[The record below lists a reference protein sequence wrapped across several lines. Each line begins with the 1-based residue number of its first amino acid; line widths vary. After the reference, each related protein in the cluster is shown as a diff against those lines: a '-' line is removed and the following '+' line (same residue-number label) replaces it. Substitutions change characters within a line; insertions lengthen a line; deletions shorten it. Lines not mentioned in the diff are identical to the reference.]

1 MPASAVDVIRP
12 AFDHTVRQL
21 FKPFRLGQWVRL
33 AITGLLAGE
42 LGTPGGCSAQIPWR
56 PPNRSDQLLAQAVIP
71 RGGLWF
77 AAIVLLVL
85 LALVLVIALIYI
97 SSRMRFVLFDS
108 VVAKECNI
116 RRYWAQRSGPAF
128 RYFAFQL
135 LLIMAITSGVAF
147 FASIAAIIA
156 FLTGWLRN
164 PRQHVIPLILV
175 GTVFFLFI
183 AAFLIIAFLVAV
195 LTKDFVVP
203 QMALEDLTVA
213 EGWRRLWFRLMS
225 EKGGFA
231 GYVGMKIVLTIAATI
246 AEGIAA
252 LIVVLALLIPIGFVA
267 LIVVLGARAIG
278 IAWNVFT
285 ISVAIVAGCIV
296 LAAVIFGVLL
306 ISVPVIVFFPAYS
319 IYFFATRYPAL
330 STVLYPPAPPPE
342 PAGG

>member
-21 FKPFRLGQWVRL
+21 FKPFGLGQWVRL
-33 AITGLLAGE
+33 AVTGLLAGE
-42 LGTPGGCSAQIPWR
+42 LGTPGGCSAQIPFR
-56 PPNRSDQLLAQAVIP
+56 PPNRSDQLLAQALP
-71 RGGLWF
+71 RTGLWF

-108 VVAKECNI
+108 VVAKECHI
-116 RRYWAQRSGPAF
+116 RRYWAQRSGPAL

-135 LLIMAITSGVAF
+135 LLITAVIGGVAF
-147 FASIAAIIA
+147 SASIAAIIG

-164 PRQHVIPLILV
+164 PRQYMVPLILV
-175 GTVFFLFI
+175 GVVFFLFI

-213 EGWRRLWFRLMS
+213 EGWRRLWVRLMS

-246 AEGIAA
+246 AEGIAT
-252 LIVVLALLIPIGFVA
+252 LIVALALLIPIGFVA
-267 LIVVLGARAIG
+267 LVAVLGARAIG

-330 STVLYPPAPPPE
+330 STVLYPPAAPPE

>member
-21 FKPFRLGQWVRL
+21 FKPFGLGQWVRL
-33 AITGLLAGE
+33 AVTGLLAGE
-42 LGTPGGCSAQIPWR
+42 LGTPGGCSAQIPFR
-56 PPNRSDQLLAQAVIP
+56 PPNRSDQLLTQALP
-71 RGGLWF
+71 RTGLWF

-108 VVAKECNI
+108 VVAKECHI

-135 LLIMAITSGVAF
+135 LLITAVTGGVAF
-147 FASIAAIIA
+147 FASITAIIG

-164 PRQHVIPLILV
+164 PRQYVVPLILV
-175 GTVFFLFI
+175 GIVFFLFI
-183 AAFLIIAFLVAV
+183 AVFLFIAFVVAV

-213 EGWRRLWFRLMS
+213 EGWRRLLARLMS

-246 AEGIAA
+246 AEGIAT

-267 LIVVLGARAIG
+267 LVAVLGARAIG

-285 ISVAIVAGCIV
+285 MSLVIVAGCIV
-296 LAAVIFGVLL
+296 LAAIIFGVLL

-330 STVLYPPAPPPE
+330 STVLYPPAAPPE

>member
-21 FKPFRLGQWVRL
+21 FKPFGLGQWVRL
-33 AITGLLAGE
+33 AVTGLLAGE
-42 LGTPGGCSAQIPWR
+42 LGTPGGCSAQIPFR
-56 PPNRSDQLLAQAVIP
+56 PPNRSDQLLAQALP
-71 RGGLWF
+71 RTGLWF

-108 VVAKECNI
+108 VVAKECHI
-116 RRYWAQRSGPAF
+116 RRYWAQRSGPAL

-135 LLIMAITSGVAF
+135 LLITAVTGGVAF
-147 FASIAAIIA
+147 SASIAAIIG

-164 PRQHVIPLILV
+164 PRQYMVPLILV
-175 GTVFFLFI
+175 GVVFFLFI

-213 EGWRRLWFRLMS
+213 EGWRRLWVRLMS

-246 AEGIAA
+246 AEGIAT

-330 STVLYPPAPPPE
+330 STVLYPPAAPPE

>member
-21 FKPFRLGQWVRL
+21 FKPFGLGQWVRL
-33 AITGLLAGE
+33 AVTGLLAGE
-42 LGTPGGCSAQIPWR
+42 LGTPGGCSAQIPFR
-56 PPNRSDQLLAQAVIP
+56 PPNRSDQLLAQALP
-71 RGGLWF
+71 RTGLWF

-108 VVAKECNI
+108 VVAKECHI
-116 RRYWAQRSGPAF
+116 RRYWAQRSGPAL

-135 LLIMAITSGVAF
+135 LLITAVTGGVAF
-147 FASIAAIIA
+147 SASIAAIIG

-164 PRQHVIPLILV
+164 PRQYMVPLILV
-175 GTVFFLFI
+175 GVVFFLFI
-183 AAFLIIAFLVAV
+183 AAFLIIAFLVTV

-213 EGWRRLWFRLMS
+213 EGWRRLWVRLMS

-246 AEGIAA
+246 AEGIAT

-330 STVLYPPAPPPE
+330 STVLYPPAAPPE

>member
-21 FKPFRLGQWVRL
+21 FKPFGLGQWVRL
-33 AITGLLAGE
+33 AVTGLLAGE
-42 LGTPGGCSAQIPWR
+42 LGTPGGCSAQIPFR
-56 PPNRSDQLLAQAVIP
+56 PPNRSDQLLAQALP
-71 RGGLWF
+71 RTGLWF

-108 VVAKECNI
+108 VVAKECHI
-116 RRYWAQRSGPAF
+116 RRYWAQRSGPAL

-135 LLIMAITSGVAF
+135 LLITAVTGGVAF
-147 FASIAAIIA
+147 SASIAAIIG

-164 PRQHVIPLILV
+164 PRQYMVPLILV
-175 GTVFFLFI
+175 GIVFFLFI
-183 AAFLIIAFLVAV
+183 AVFLIIAFLVAV

-213 EGWRRLWFRLMS
+213 EGWRRLWVRLMS

-252 LIVVLALLIPIGFVA
+252 LIVALALLIPIGFVA
-267 LIVVLGARAIG
+267 LVVVLGARAIG

-285 ISVAIVAGCIV
+285 IAVAIVAGCVV
-296 LAAVIFGVLL
+296 LAAIIFGVLL

-330 STVLYPPAPPPE
+330 STVLYQPAPPPE

>member
-21 FKPFRLGQWVRL
+21 FKPFGLGQWVRL
-33 AITGLLAGE
+33 AVTGLLAGE
-42 LGTPGGCSAQIPWR
+42 LGTPGGCSAQIPFR
-56 PPNRSDQLLAQAVIP
+56 PPNRSDQLLAQALP
-71 RGGLWF
+71 RTGLWF

-108 VVAKECNI
+108 VVAKECHI
-116 RRYWAQRSGPAF
+116 RRYWAQRSGPAL

-135 LLIMAITSGVAF
+135 LLITAVTGGVAF
-147 FASIAAIIA
+147 SASIAAIIG

-164 PRQHVIPLILV
+164 PRQYMVPLILV
-175 GTVFFLFI
+175 GVVFFLFI
-183 AAFLIIAFLVAV
+183 AAFLIIAFLVTV

-213 EGWRRLWFRLMS
+213 EGWRRLWVRLMS

-246 AEGIAA
+246 AEGIAT
-252 LIVVLALLIPIGFVA
+252 LIVALALLIPIGFVA
-267 LIVVLGARAIG
+267 LVAVLGARAIG

-285 ISVAIVAGCIV
+285 ISLAIVAGCIV
-296 LAAVIFGVLL
+296 LAAIIFGVLL

-330 STVLYPPAPPPE
+330 STVLYPPAAPPE

>member
-21 FKPFRLGQWVRL
+21 FKPFGLGQWVRL
-33 AITGLLAGE
+33 AVTGLLAGE
-42 LGTPGGCSAQIPWR
+42 LGTPGGCSAQIPFR
-56 PPNRSDQLLAQAVIP
+56 PPNRSDQLLAQALP
-71 RGGLWF
+71 RTGLWF

-108 VVAKECNI
+108 VVAKECHI
-116 RRYWAQRSGPAF
+116 RRYWAQRSGPAL

-135 LLIMAITSGVAF
+135 LLITAVTGGVAF
-147 FASIAAIIA
+147 SASIAAIIG
-156 FLTGWLRN
+156 FLTGWLQN
-164 PRQHVIPLILV
+164 PRQHMVPLILV
-175 GTVFFLFI
+175 GVVFFLFI

-213 EGWRRLWFRLMS
+213 EGWRRLWARLMS

-246 AEGIAA
+246 AEGIAT

-267 LIVVLGARAIG
+267 LVAVLGARAIG

-285 ISVAIVAGCIV
+285 ISLAIVAGCIV
-296 LAAVIFGVLL
+296 LAAIIFGVLL

-330 STVLYPPAPPPE
+330 STVLYPPVPPPE